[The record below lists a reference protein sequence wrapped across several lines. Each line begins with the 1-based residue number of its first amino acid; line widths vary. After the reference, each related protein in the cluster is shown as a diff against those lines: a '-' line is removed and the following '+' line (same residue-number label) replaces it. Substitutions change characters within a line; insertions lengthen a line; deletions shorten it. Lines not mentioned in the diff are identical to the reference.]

1 MRLINVK
8 TGVLEEFHEPDV
20 PPYAI
25 LSHTWGPDNE
35 EISFGDLRE
44 GNVSKAGI
52 GKLKFNGC
60 CRQAEQDGLRYAWI
74 DTCCIDK
81 TNSTELGEA
90 INSMFHWYEAADACY
105 VFLADVSAGNEDT
118 YPTELRAAR
127 WFQRGW
133 TLQELLAPKNLV
145 FYDRAWYPL
154 GSKDELSELVADIT
168 GIPTPYLRG
177 FAGLHEAS
185 VAQRM
190 SWASNRKTKRKEDIA
205 YSLFGLFNVM
215 IPMMYGE
222 GNRAFSRLQKEIME
236 TISDDSILA
245 WDLTTR
251 TNATQ
256 TPEVKTHIVGNVL
269 AASPADFA
277 NSRSV
282 VASIN
287 RPLTIEASG
296 VSSGY
301 LHAKLP
307 LYMTKD
313 GKAYGLLNC
322 YPRDN
327 SQAVVAIPLSCKS
340 SREAADEYMRPKGS
354 KATLI
359 VPAALSD
366 VTCKSMRIHES
377 QQFSDPS
384 NHRRRYEFFV
394 QLPSNDELEMIG
406 VYPPSRWKKTDTLIF
421 TGTCFYQDEAQHT
434 LVRLRQTQSN
444 SQDFVISLELEIG
457 AFQPHCDLILVDR
470 DASMSSIIA
479 TTRHMKHAVGEWA
492 ASNGTL
498 NLLAKLSR
506 EPVDTQPAYVVRL
519 SSMVP
524 KPEITV
530 DASVELDLLGHGLTL
545 QRMLEEDV
553 NLRPKLKTLT
563 VSIEEKHSYID
574 AMKERLAGIQKD
586 LLRLQEEERDLLH
599 NLDQSTQDLE
609 SFAYESQVIH
619 NKEKQ
624 ILSFVRSA
632 RDFPSSCGIEQSLK
646 WQRTTLEQLSGTL
659 STKASIKAIPDMTQ
673 KVFMQAVHCGHL
685 AAMEYLFED
694 LDNIKFED
702 AVGYSTVSTAIGGG
716 NIPALAWLLDKG
728 ADINLEDSDGST
740 PLARAVSFNCI
751 PAIKEL
757 LSRGASINTK
767 SSGKQGRTPL
777 AIATFN
783 NNYEVAKLLLENRAK
798 TELSD
803 DFLLTPLAHASRHEY
818 LEIMNMLLR
827 QGANIE
833 AEDSIRQTPLAWA
846 ARENNLKAVKALL
859 DFEADIETQD
869 ETHRTPLVLAA
880 EAEECRPEV
889 IDLLIERGANIE
901 CKDDYGLTPLARA
914 AARDDVKISL
924 LFLDR
929 GANIDC
935 KNRARRTPLAQCIH
949 DDQCEMAE
957 ILLDRGA
964 DLEAED
970 KDGNRP
976 LALAAMSGYADIA
989 MVLLDRGA
997 EIDPANN
1004 LGRTPLSQAIYDGSE
1019 GYEDVAKLLV
1029 ERGANVNAKAENGET
1044 PLFDAIKQRND
1055 NIVRLLLDKGASTN
1069 IRASDG
1075 TYPIHCAIAE
1085 GYLTRAADIETTVRE
1100 AKQRFRDTLPKGY
1113 LSEEEYRLYERWYGP
1128 PLRETTPEDIG
1139 IEYLNEKRSEAAVRK
1154 DGSAEPALLR
1164 RGEGGSYE
1172 EVSYVR
1178 KGKRK
1183 TPDQIFE
1190 EIVEDNLASE
1200 LSTEVEPAQEP
1211 APDAE
1216 PKPEERENYINVVA
1230 RNRREYDALMKL
1242 QKDFE
1247 ASARAYEESERAQA
1261 QEEDEGLRD
1270 EEREMDEDE
1279 EDLDEREDGIQDQS
1293 ISNRASRLHPYTRE
1307 GHFSTNPAT
1316 VSMPY
1321 TGFISP
1327 VNTMLSRTDIK
1338 HVQEAAEKAFGGP
1351 GLPHSPATPAS
1362 KMNLPQNP
1370 IGMAVWQARMS
1381 EIDADA
1387 FISTFLP
1394 PTYASAMASLVEV
1407 RKRLG
1412 TEWMRKLFE
1421 RGNGEGPRILDV
1433 GAGGAGLL
1441 AWQDI
1446 IRAEW
1451 EAMQA
1456 RGEVSGRG
1464 PPGKQSV
1471 VIGAEKLRERI
1482 SKFLQ
1487 NTSFLPRLPDY
1498 LHSVDQQEQ
1507 HIDANET
1514 PQPRKMFDVIIASH
1528 LLLPVKEGHRRKAIL
1543 NQIWSLL
1550 NPEGGVLIVLEKGQ
1564 PSGFE
1569 AVAEVRDRLL
1579 QEFLIPPGGEELK
1592 AEEQDLDPS
1601 FERVKEHG
1609 MIIAPCTNHKS
1620 CPMYLVPGRS
1630 KGRKDYCHFTQR
1642 FVRPPF
1648 LQRIMGAT
1656 HRNHDDVQFSYVAIQ
1671 RGTTAKSGPLAG
1683 DKATSRALEGYEDAE
1698 TAPDM
1703 LSLPRQILPPI
1714 KRRGHVTLDV
1724 CTPSARIERWTIPK
1738 SFSKQAYHDA
1748 RKAKWG
1754 DLWALGA
1761 KTRLQRNVRL
1771 GRPEAEDDGGVRA
1784 QRANAAARKKRNVVE
1799 VGINE
1804 HGVIGDPETI
1814 EARAQ
1819 PQQRRKSKRG
1829 AALHDLKKQLAE
1841 KED

>member
-1 MRLINVK
+1 MLTAGGLRNAC
-8 TGVLEEFHEPDV
+8 PSCR
-20 PPYAI
+20 ARI
-25 LSHTWGPDNE
+25 LSLAGQRTPVTVFPGRSVPSN
-35 EISFGDLRE
+35 S
-44 GNVSKAGI
+44 SK
-52 GKLKFNGC
+52 
-60 CRQAEQDGLRYAWI
+60 
-74 DTCCIDK
+74 
-81 TNSTELGEA
+81 
-90 INSMFHWYEAADACY
+90 
-105 VFLADVSAGNEDT
+105 
-118 YPTELRAAR
+118 
-127 WFQRGW
+127 
-133 TLQELLAPKNLV
+133 
-145 FYDRAWYPL
+145 
-154 GSKDELSELVADIT
+154 
-168 GIPTPYLRG
+168 
-177 FAGLHEAS
+177 
-185 VAQRM
+185 
-190 SWASNRKTKRKEDIA
+190 
-205 YSLFGLFNVM
+205 
-215 IPMMYGE
+215 
-222 GNRAFSRLQKEIME
+222 
-236 TISDDSILA
+236 
-245 WDLTTR
+245 
-251 TNATQ
+251 
-256 TPEVKTHIVGNVL
+256 L
-269 AASPADFA
+269 AA
-277 NSRSV
+277 SRSV
-282 VASIN
+282 VRPAAR
-287 RPLTIEASG
+287 RPLT
-296 VSSGY
+296 
-301 LHAKLP
+301 
-307 LYMTKD
+307 TT
-313 GKAYGLLNC
+313 
-322 YPRDN
+322 
-327 SQAVVAIPLSCKS
+327 
-340 SREAADEYMRPKGS
+340 SRR
-354 KATLI
+354 
-359 VPAALSD
+359 
-366 VTCKSMRIHES
+366 
-377 QQFSDPS
+377 F
-384 NHRRRYEFFV
+384 
-394 QLPSNDELEMIG
+394 
-406 VYPPSRWKKTDTLIF
+406 
-421 TGTCFYQDEAQHT
+421 QD
-434 LVRLRQTQSN
+434 S
-444 SQDFVISLELEIG
+444 
-457 AFQPHCDLILVDR
+457 
-470 DASMSSIIA
+470 DAS
-479 TTRHMKHAVGEWA
+479 
-492 ASNGTL
+492 
-498 NLLAKLSR
+498 
-506 EPVDTQPAYVVRL
+506 
-519 SSMVP
+519 
-524 KPEITV
+524 
-530 DASVELDLLGHGLTL
+530 
-545 QRMLEEDV
+545 
-553 NLRPKLKTLT
+553 
-563 VSIEEKHSYID
+563 
-574 AMKERLAGIQKD
+574 
-586 LLRLQEEERDLLH
+586 
-599 NLDQSTQDLE
+599 
-609 SFAYESQVIH
+609 
-619 NKEKQ
+619 
-624 ILSFVRSA
+624 
-632 RDFPSSCGIEQSLK
+632 
-646 WQRTTLEQLSGTL
+646 
-659 STKASIKAIPDMTQ
+659 
-673 KVFMQAVHCGHL
+673 
-685 AAMEYLFED
+685 
-694 LDNIKFED
+694 
-702 AVGYSTVSTAIGGG
+702 
-716 NIPALAWLLDKG
+716 
-728 ADINLEDSDGST
+728 
-740 PLARAVSFNCI
+740 
-751 PAIKEL
+751 
-757 LSRGASINTK
+757 
-767 SSGKQGRTPL
+767 
-777 AIATFN
+777 
-783 NNYEVAKLLLENRAK
+783 
-798 TELSD
+798 
-803 DFLLTPLAHASRHEY
+803 
-818 LEIMNMLLR
+818 
-827 QGANIE
+827 
-833 AEDSIRQTPLAWA
+833 
-846 ARENNLKAVKALL
+846 
-859 DFEADIETQD
+859 
-869 ETHRTPLVLAA
+869 
-880 EAEECRPEV
+880 
-889 IDLLIERGANIE
+889 
-901 CKDDYGLTPLARA
+901 
-914 AARDDVKISL
+914 
-924 LFLDR
+924 
-929 GANIDC
+929 
-935 KNRARRTPLAQCIH
+935 
-949 DDQCEMAE
+949 
-957 ILLDRGA
+957 
-964 DLEAED
+964 
-970 KDGNRP
+970 
-976 LALAAMSGYADIA
+976 
-989 MVLLDRGA
+989 
-997 EIDPANN
+997 
-1004 LGRTPLSQAIYDGSE
+1004 
-1019 GYEDVAKLLV
+1019 
-1029 ERGANVNAKAENGET
+1029 
-1044 PLFDAIKQRND
+1044 RND
-1055 NIVRLLLDKGASTN
+1055 AKD
-1069 IRASDG
+1069 
-1075 TYPIHCAIAE
+1075 
-1085 GYLTRAADIETTVRE
+1085 LTRASDIETTVRE

-1139 IEYLNEKRSEAAVRK
+1139 IEYLNEKTSEAAVRK

-1211 APDAE
+1211 VPDAE
-1216 PKPEERENYINVVA
+1216 PDPEERENYINVVA
-1230 RNRREYDALMKL
+1230 RNRREYNALMKL

-1261 QEEDEGLRD
+1261 QEQDEQLRD

-1293 ISNRASRLHPYTRE
+1293 ISNRASRLHPYSRE

-1421 RGNGEGPRILDV
+1421 RGNREGPRILDV

-1451 EAMQA
+1451 EAMQS

-1471 VIGAEKLRERI
+1471 VIGAEKLRERV

-1671 RGTTAKSGPLAG
+1671 RGSTAKSGPLAG
-1683 DKATSRALEGYEDAE
+1683 DKATTRALEGYEDAE
-1698 TAPDM
+1698 AAPDM

-1724 CTPSARIERWTIPK
+1724 CTPSAKIERWTIPK

-1804 HGVIGDPETI
+1804 HGVIGDPDAI